1 MILCRHNINRYTKG
15 GGYMI
20 HQETLEFMLREVG
33 KAHTNKINKVLGEV
47 GLHNGQP
54 MMLRILYRND
64 GVPQSYLAKEL
75 AIKAATA
82 SAMVK
87 RLEKGGYVV
96 RKRDSVDERVSNV
109 YLTDLGRELS
119 TKLKCYQKQMDN
131 MVFEGFTDAEKKTM
145 KDFLNRIHD
154 NLTN

>member
-1 MILCRHNINRYTKG
+1 MSTYKDCEYI
-15 GGYMI
+15 MI

-33 KAHTNKINKVLGEV
+33 KVHTNKINEVLGEV
-47 GLHNGQP
+47 GLHKGQP
-54 MMLRILYRND
+54 MMLRLLYRKD
-64 GVPQSYLAKEL
+64 GMPQSYLAKAL
-75 AIKAATA
+75 AITAATA

-109 YLTDLGRELS
+109 YLTDMGRELS
-119 TKLKCYQKQMDN
+119 TKLKGYQKQMDE
-131 MVFEGFTDAEKKTM
+131 MIFEGFTDAEKDTM

-154 NLTN
+154 NLSN